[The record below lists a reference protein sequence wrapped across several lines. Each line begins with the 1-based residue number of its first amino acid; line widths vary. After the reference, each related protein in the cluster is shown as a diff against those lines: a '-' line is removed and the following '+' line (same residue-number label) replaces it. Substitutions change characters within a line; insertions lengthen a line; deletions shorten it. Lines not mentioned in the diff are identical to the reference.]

1 MEIGLFSVTICGA
14 RATQAMG
21 KRSHP
26 PLTPN
31 EVIEILIALGFAKR
45 GQEGSHAQ
53 YLRLGTNKRKT
64 ALVTVDV
71 HYKEFDSDLIH
82 KMIRQSGFG
91 RKEFSEPQNSPP
103 RGLAYHS
110 SRQVAYFPCNFSL
123 RGR

>member
-1 MEIGLFSVTICGA
+1 
-14 RATQAMG
+14 MG

-91 RKEFSEPQNSPP
+91 RKEFYGATKLTAKRANVPFLSP
-103 RGLAYHS
+103 S
-110 SRQVAYFPCNFSL
+110 SLLSL
-123 RGR
+123 